1 MKKLLL
7 LLPICLFTFSC
18 NRDLSPLYNY
28 RVVDTTSVV
37 KNGFRLILGYEVII
51 KIDTTYYSA
60 SLDGDGRII
69 GIYRKLKIK
78 NLK

>member
-7 LLPICLFTFSC
+7 LSICLLTFSC
-18 NRDLSPLYNY
+18 TRDLSQVYDY
-28 RVVDTTSVV
+28 KVIDTTSVV
-37 KNGFRLILGYEVII
+37 KNGFGATLGYLVII

-60 SLDGDGRII
+60 TLDSHSKLVEIN
-69 GIYRKLKIK
+69 RKLKIK